1 MRSHALLTIVVDT
14 MKFFMLP
21 FLFNL
26 KDIDFELAR
35 LRMRTGMLLRQKQ
48 EVLKEMTGMNF
59 HNESDI
65 DSHLRQTFD
74 PPEKTPKVNILKS

>member
-1 MRSHALLTIVVDT
+1 

-48 EVLKEMTGMNF
+48 EALKEITGMNF

-65 DSHLRQTFD
+65 DYHLRQTFD
-74 PPEKTPKVNILKS
+74 PPEKNAKSEHFEVMKQKDFTFKNVG